1 MGQSGDFAVGFE
13 NLSSLVDVVVSLFC
27 WNDRPKEEL
36 KAARTTIQ
44 NAVEMNQNKPSL
56 NIWP

>member
-1 MGQSGDFAVGFE
+1 MESSMGQSGDFAVGFE
-13 NLSSLVDVVVSLFC
+13 NLSSLVDVHVSSYCLE
-27 WNDRPKEEL
+27 DRS
-36 KAARTTIQ
+36 KAAKTTIQ